1 MKRLFFQFLYEL
13 KSAWRGITRNWALS
27 LSALGAVT
35 VSLFLIACFSLI
47 GYHTEQFASGG
58 KRAAAPCSARPG
70 AGSGSSGA
78 DRE

>member
-35 VSLFLIACFSLI
+35 VSLFL
-47 GYHTEQFASGG
+47 
-58 KRAAAPCSARPG
+58 
-70 AGSGSSGA
+70 
-78 DRE
+78 